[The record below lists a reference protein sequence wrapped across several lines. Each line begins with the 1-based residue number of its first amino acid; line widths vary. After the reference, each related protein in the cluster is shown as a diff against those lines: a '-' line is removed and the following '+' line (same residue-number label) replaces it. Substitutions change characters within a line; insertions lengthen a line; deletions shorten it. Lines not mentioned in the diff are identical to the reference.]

1 MQLILYP
8 FIIFIVVFL
17 IQVYFILRK
26 NKNTEKKRND
36 YLKLTIKI
44 IVALI
49 ISGIIGISS
58 FYILGIYVLAGLR
71 AGH

>member
-26 NKNTEKKRND
+26 NKNNEKKRND

-49 ISGIIGISS
+49 ISGIIGILS

>member
-49 ISGIIGISS
+49 ISGIIGILS

>member
-8 FIIFIVVFL
+8 FIIVIVIFL
-17 IQVYFILRK
+17 IQVFFILRK

-49 ISGIIGISS
+49 MSGIIGILS

>member
-8 FIIFIVVFL
+8 FIIFIVIFL

-49 ISGIIGISS
+49 IAGIIGILS